1 MSAVLLLAKKLI
13 DNGNIFIENGIPL
26 LFFEVSDN
34 ARRAT
39 LGDMYLLKPA
49 WGSLMSRLI
58 GGRK

>member
-1 MSAVLLLAKKLI
+1 MLAKKLI
-13 DNGNIFIENGIPL
+13 DNGDLYVENGIPL

-39 LGDMYLLKPA
+39 LRDMYLLKPV
-49 WGSLMSRLI
+49 WTSLMSRLI